1 MQPTPEQIEKLPK
14 WAQEHI
20 KDLDRR
26 MVVAERAVAEFA
38 DGQTPSKFYY
48 DEYLC
53 IGGGSPKNVRRY
65 IQTNRVTIEH
75 AGVQVDILVREDEP
89 EIEIGWSDPTRICRE
104 VAMVPKS
111 FQQIK
116 IIHPKH
122 IRG

>member
-1 MQPTPEQIEKLPK
+1 MTPTPEQIEKLPR

-26 MVVAERAVAEFA
+26 MVVAERAVAEYK
-38 DGQTPSKFYY
+38 DSQTPSEFYY
-48 DEYLC
+48 EDHLC
-53 IGGGSPKNVRRY
+53 IGGGSPQLIRRY
-65 IQTNRVTIEH
+65 IQTNRMTIEH
-75 AGVQVDILVREDEP
+75 AGVQVDVLVREGDP
-89 EIEIGWSDPTRICRE
+89 EIEIGWSDPTRMCRE